1 MDYLF
6 SAKTLAF
13 YPVSEKESYIKSGT
27 LPDDVVAV
35 SGEIRDEFN
44 FTPPAGK
51 QLGAIDSLPAW
62 VDVPPPT
69 HGEQVREAEQYKNQQ
84 RKAVDSEIAWLQDA
98 VDAGIAT
105 EEESSALAEWKSY
118 RVRLM
123 RIDTSKAPDI
133 EWPTNKSV

>member
-35 SGEIRDEFN
+35 SSDIRDEFN

-62 VDVPPPT
+62 VDIPPPT
-69 HGEQVREAEQYKNQQ
+69 HEEQVREAEQYKNQQ
-84 RKAVDSEIAWLQDA
+84 RKMVDSEIVWRQYA
-98 VDAGIAT
+98 VDKGVAT
-105 EEESSALAEWKSY
+105 EEESVALDEWNMY
-118 RVRLM
+118 RVLLM
-123 RIDTSKAPDI
+123 RVDTSKAPNI
-133 EWPTNKSV
+133 TWPQPPEA